1 MLRQLV
7 LHMLLLLLVLLLLQ
21 NMKKFAQKARKPML
35 LFEELL
41 MGSVQTL
48 PAIAPKTTTPSN
60 VLFHV
65 RSPNAQRRISHILQ
79 TLVFSCDPR
88 TSPGHTSNL
97 LRYAPLSSHCL
108 LLVDALHPL
117 LIGTLRNRGARHL
130 LGVKYRQSN
139 SILEPMSLCLLYNW
153 LKHRYTPAMMLSM
166 WLLATQSL
174 SVVLPL

>member
-1 MLRQLV
+1 MLRRLV
-7 LHMLLLLLVLLLLQ
+7 LPMLLLLLALMLLHEKKAVL
-21 NMKKFAQKARKPML
+21 KARKQML

-79 TLVFSCDPR
+79 NLVFSCDPR
-88 TSPGHTSNL
+88 TSPAHTSSH
-97 LRYAPLSSHCL
+97 LRYAPLSSHCI

-117 LIGTLRNRGARHL
+117 LIGTLRNLGAQRP
-130 LGVKYRQSN
+130 LGDRYHPSSSTQV
-139 SILEPMSLCLLYNW
+139 PTSLYLLYH
-153 LKHRYTPAMMLSM
+153 L
-166 WLLATQSL
+166 
-174 SVVLPL
+174 